1 MVTVALSGAVVARE
15 YGLPSLIAVNNA
27 TDVFT
32 TGEDCGKMEVERI
45 TVTGDLVELNATKGV
60 ISKVSEH

>member
-1 MVTVALSGAVVARE
+1 MVARE